1 MAYTRTAF
9 LSLIE
14 DEDDRAT
21 VLLDMCKRIWQN
33 HQSRVSKDPGSIARL
48 GLEPLSL
55 IQSNVLNQLLA
66 PESGLTPEAK
76 AVLLSKLKL
85 NATK

>member
-1 MAYTRTAF
+1 
-9 LSLIE
+9 
-14 DEDDRAT
+14 
-21 VLLDMCKRIWQN
+21 VP
-33 HQSRVSKDPGSIARL
+33 KDPGSIARL